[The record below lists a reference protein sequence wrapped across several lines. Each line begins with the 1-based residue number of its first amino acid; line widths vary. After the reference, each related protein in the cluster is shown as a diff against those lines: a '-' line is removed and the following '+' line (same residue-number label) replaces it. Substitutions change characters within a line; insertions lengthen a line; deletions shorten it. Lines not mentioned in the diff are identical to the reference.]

1 MACGCGGVPL
11 FRVGGVVV
19 LKWYAWCLNCARGER
34 ARVCRELGMSDEAEG
49 TLTWCSVTARRRAG
63 ELCEVL
69 WHVVSMWCAFAI
81 VSPCDESCS
90 LIVRFER
97 GKHRFRERVDPQE
110 INTVHKEICL
120 KPPKSPRSIPIKAS
134 RVSVRHNPNNE
145 QDSWNVRN
153 VHRFEFDMIDC
164 RLCRLIRRD
173 VFGSGR
179 HPSSSAVCRKKE
191 DLS

>member
-1 MACGCGGVPL
+1 ML
-11 FRVGGVVV
+11 LHSR
-19 LKWYAWCLNCARGER
+19 L
-34 ARVCRELGMSDEAEG
+34 CRLDE
-49 TLTWCSVTARRRAG
+49 T
-63 ELCEVL
+63 
-69 WHVVSMWCAFAI
+69 
-81 VSPCDESCS
+81 CS

-120 KPPKSPRSIPIKAS
+120 KPPKSPRSTPIKAS
-134 RVSVRHNPNNE
+134 RVSMRHNPNNE

-179 HPSSSAVCRKKE
+179 HPSSSAVSKKRRPILKNE
-191 DLS
+191 GWSYPRSSLWDGVRRPKNPCTDPRFLAFMFGDTPKHGALRTGGLEYQIDMDICHAARDANVSSLPIVFLNR